1 MEIIIVMVLV
11 ATVLGIVA
19 PSLRGFARGRTDA
32 DAARSVL
39 AMTHLARSIAATSG
53 TPVRVNVD
61 NEAGLCWVTVQQAGA
76 FVQLATDM
84 GRCLELPKG
93 TTVAIEL
100 PTGQQPRAY
109 VTFLPDGRTE
119 QAVISLTNRNGEVWQ
134 VSCPSATDRFR
145 IVKPWEDGR

>member
-1 MEIIIVMVLV
+1 MELIIVLVLV

-61 NEAGLCWVTVQQAGA
+61 SEAGLCWVTVQQAGA
-76 FVQLATDM
+76 FVELTTDI
-84 GRCLELPKG
+84 GRRIELPKG
-93 TTVAIEL
+93 TTVEIEL
-100 PTGQQPRAY
+100 PAGKEPRNY
-109 VTFLPDGRTE
+109 VNFLPDGRTE
-119 QAVISLTNRNGEVWQ
+119 QAVISLTNRNGEAWH
-134 VSCPSATDRFR
+134 VSCLSATDRFR